1 MPAPLLR
8 LSSDESQNLSQAGAA
23 GSDDCVEQAAYFRYG
38 WLKPLPRDF
47 EGERHVVIVEKQL
60 TNSPGIE
67 WCEFEERPGPAPAGL
82 ADGGCAVYLMREA
95 LDCSDVAL

>member
-1 MPAPLLR
+1 MKAKLLARLERLEAMTALSKPLI
-8 LSSDESQNLSQAGAA
+8 
-23 GSDDCVEQAAYFRYG
+23 FRYG

-47 EGERHVVIVEKQL
+47 EGERHVVIVEKHL
-60 TNSPGIE
+60 TDSPGIE

-82 ADGGCAVYLMREA
+82 ADGGCTVYLMREA